1 MGRALMGTGCAT
13 GEGRARAAAEQAI
26 TSPLLDDI
34 SVEGATGVLINIVGG
49 PDMKMREIDE
59 AAMLIQEQ
67 AHEDANIIFGASIC
81 ESMTDMIKVAVIATG
96 FDRPEQDA
104 AEMLRQASRQPLERS
119 SSLRRDARSSHAHVL
134 SGRGEPT
141 HVTVPVVAQ
150 HRSASSSMSPREQ
163 ASASSAP
170 RVRDEIVFPAPGKRT
185 EPDWDVPAFQRRG
198 HHG

>member
-1 MGRALMGTGCAT
+1 
-13 GEGRARAAAEQAI
+13 
-26 TSPLLDDI
+26 
-34 SVEGATGVLINIVGG
+34 
-49 PDMKMREIDE
+49 
-59 AAMLIQEQ
+59 MLIQEQ

-119 SSLRRDARSSHAHVL
+119 SSLRRDARSSHAHGL
-134 SGRGEPT
+134 SSRVEPT

-150 HRSASSSMSPREQ
+150 HRAASSMSPREP
-163 ASASSAP
+163 ASSSPAP
-170 RVRDEIVFPAPGKRT
+170 RVRDEIVFPASSKRT